1 MRLPAV
7 RLREGV
13 LSKLASSGRALL
25 ASTLLLLIAAG
36 GVVPVRAQ
44 MAPRGEPALGT
55 MLDGTALHRW
65 TIRDGLPTN
74 SLTGVAYDAEGYLW
88 VATNDGLVRYDGARM
103 VIHTRA
109 THPALPANR
118 FAGIVT
124 APDGALWFH
133 SDGRYFVRYADGA
146 FTVLPPT
153 LGVDRESSL
162 RRTPDALWIVGGDA
176 LRLIHG
182 ADVLRVPATILPHAT
197 FDVVRDL
204 DRRLWVAT
212 RDGGIYVFPPD
223 AYTSA
228 DGSTPSMDVAPE
240 RILGVDDGLPSLD
253 VRELAVGPG
262 GTVWAATAAGLVALS
277 PTAPSE
283 TWLPGRPLLEVAHDA
298 YGRTWVVAEGQDDTD
313 RRVWRIEGR
322 TATPFLGDARFS
334 FQGTFWKGDDN
345 ELWMVWSA
353 EQDGQAHLY
362 RLSAEGVPTLA
373 VTLPGQIVEVA
384 PSADGLL
391 WLATTSGL
399 YHVRQQPIQAVP
411 FGAYSATYGLTE
423 RTDGSVW
430 AAIVGPGGPARISPD
445 LTATRLPATLGYAT
459 VLYETRDG
467 TLWGGS
473 RFCRFEGTICRPVAV
488 GPDRETLHGVYA
500 LFEDRSGWLWVSA
513 RGELWRGRADLPPL
527 QWRSFSV
534 VDELPHD
541 HIQVFYE
548 TVDGALLLGTD
559 GKGLLRVTSP
569 LDADTLAFEVLSEDE
584 GLASN
589 HVRDLHED
597 DEGLLWIATEDR
609 GLCRLDR
616 QGAVS
621 LHGGALD
628 CLGQDDG
635 LHSNSL
641 HRILDDDH
649 GRLWMN
655 SNQGL
660 FWVARADLDAWARGE
675 VSTVPSVAYG
685 EIDGLPAREGNGGVQ
700 QAGLRARDGRLWF
713 PTMGG
718 IAVVDPAAITPP
730 SLPTSLIE
738 TIRTG
743 DRTLSVGASEAVV
756 LPPAER
762 DLRVTFTA
770 PTFLR
775 AQSIRFQYRLVGHRD
790 AWEEAT
796 AAREAVYTN
805 LPPGRYTFEVRAGAG
820 GAWSSPVAL
829 PVHQRASWHET
840 LWFSLALGLGLL
852 GLVYGLVDHRLRRAA
867 RRARDLEAAV
877 DAQTETLRRQNTQL
891 EQQTAELEQA
901 AELKTR
907 FLASISHEFRTPLTL
922 TFGPIEDLLRG
933 EYDSVAE
940 ARPHFARARS
950 NGRRLLRL
958 INQLLDLSRLG
969 AGAITLNPTAQP
981 NDLGVHVRHL
991 AALFA
996 THAAQRG
1003 VALHTVVAAHPFTRE
1018 FDADVLDKIVV
1029 NLLSNAFKFTPAGGT
1044 VRVALEAEG
1053 DVAVLIVEDT
1063 GLGIAPE
1070 DQVRVFERFYQ
1081 VESGPTRS
1089 HDGSGV
1095 GLALVRELAD
1105 LHGGTVAVESQL
1117 DEGARFTVRLPGLA
1131 RPSVSQP
1138 SGDALPG
1145 ATPTVSRSLS
1155 SLDASLDDASLEDA
1169 APLPEPAMT
1178 SADALPGTP
1187 RPLVLVVEDNAD
1199 MRAYLGAQ
1207 LGRYARVETAADG
1220 ADGIERARS
1229 IVPDLVVTDVM
1240 MPRVDGLALCATL
1253 KGDTRTSHIPVLLL
1267 SARADVESR
1276 IAGYDL
1282 GADAYLAKPF
1292 HAAELRAQVMG
1303 LLRERARLQARFAA
1317 MRRRAEGPPVKTSPI
1332 PAPTTHA
1339 AAEPAAQSSLPPRE
1353 AAFLADLE
1361 AAIADGLDDPAF
1373 NTERLAGVL
1382 ALSRRQLQRKL
1393 NALTGDSPGGLIREA
1408 RLDRAATLLAAGE
1421 LSVKE
1426 VAAAV
1431 GFRSNSAFGRAFR
1444 ERHGATPSAYSR
1456 VLAAK

>member
-1 MRLPAV
+1 M
-7 RLREGV
+7 
-13 LSKLASSGRALL
+13 LL
-25 ASTLLLLIAAG
+25 A
-36 GVVPVRAQ
+36 
-44 MAPRGEPALGT
+44 
-55 MLDGTALHRW
+55 
-65 TIRDGLPTN
+65 
-74 SLTGVAYDAEGYLW
+74 
-88 VATNDGLVRYDGARM
+88 
-103 VIHTRA
+103 RA
-109 THPALPANR
+109 TC
-118 FAGIVT
+118 G
-124 APDGALWFH
+124 GA
-133 SDGRYFVRYADGA
+133 
-146 FTVLPPT
+146 
-153 LGVDRESSL
+153 
-162 RRTPDALWIVGGDA
+162 
-176 LRLIHG
+176 
-182 ADVLRVPATILPHAT
+182 
-197 FDVVRDL
+197 
-204 DRRLWVAT
+204 
-212 RDGGIYVFPPD
+212 
-223 AYTSA
+223 
-228 DGSTPSMDVAPE
+228 
-240 RILGVDDGLPSLD
+240 
-253 VRELAVGPG
+253 
-262 GTVWAATAAGLVALS
+262 
-277 PTAPSE
+277 
-283 TWLPGRPLLEVAHDA
+283 
-298 YGRTWVVAEGQDDTD
+298 
-313 RRVWRIEGR
+313 
-322 TATPFLGDARFS
+322 
-334 FQGTFWKGDDN
+334 
-345 ELWMVWSA
+345 
-353 EQDGQAHLY
+353 
-362 RLSAEGVPTLA
+362 
-373 VTLPGQIVEVA
+373 
-384 PSADGLL
+384 
-391 WLATTSGL
+391 
-399 YHVRQQPIQAVP
+399 
-411 FGAYSATYGLTE
+411 SATESY
-423 RTDGSVW
+423 S
-430 AAIVGPGGPARISPD
+430 
-445 LTATRLPATLGYAT
+445 
-459 VLYETRDG
+459 
-467 TLWGGS
+467 
-473 RFCRFEGTICRPVAV
+473 
-488 GPDRETLHGVYA
+488 
-500 LFEDRSGWLWVSA
+500 
-513 RGELWRGRADLPPL
+513 
-527 QWRSFSV
+527 
-534 VDELPHD
+534 
-541 HIQVFYE
+541 
-548 TVDGALLLGTD
+548 
-559 GKGLLRVTSP
+559 
-569 LDADTLAFEVLSEDE
+569 
-584 GLASN
+584 
-589 HVRDLHED
+589 
-597 DEGLLWIATEDR
+597 
-609 GLCRLDR
+609 
-616 QGAVS
+616 
-621 LHGGALD
+621 
-628 CLGQDDG
+628 
-635 LHSNSL
+635 
-641 HRILDDDH
+641 
-649 GRLWMN
+649 
-655 SNQGL
+655 
-660 FWVARADLDAWARGE
+660 
-675 VSTVPSVAYG
+675 
-685 EIDGLPAREGNGGVQ
+685 
-700 QAGLRARDGRLWF
+700 
-713 PTMGG
+713 
-718 IAVVDPAAITPP
+718 
-730 SLPTSLIE
+730 
-738 TIRTG
+738 
-743 DRTLSVGASEAVV
+743 
-756 LPPAER
+756 
-762 DLRVTFTA
+762 
-770 PTFLR
+770 
-775 AQSIRFQYRLVGHRD
+775 
-790 AWEEAT
+790 
-796 AAREAVYTN
+796 
-805 LPPGRYTFEVRAGAG
+805 
-820 GAWSSPVAL
+820 
-829 PVHQRASWHET
+829 
-840 LWFSLALGLGLL
+840 
-852 GLVYGLVDHRLRRAA
+852 
-867 RRARDLEAAV
+867 
-877 DAQTETLRRQNTQL
+877 
-891 EQQTAELEQA
+891 
-901 AELKTR
+901 
-907 FLASISHEFRTPLTL
+907 PLTL

-1105 LHGGTVAVESQL
+1105 LHGGTVAVESQR

-1155 SLDASLDDASLEDA
+1155 SLDASLDDASLDDASLEDASLEDA

-1178 SADALPGTP
+1178 SADTLSGIP

-1317 MRRRAEGPPVKTSPI
+1317 MRRRAEGPPAKTSPI

-1373 NTERLAGVL
+1373 NTERLAEVL

-1426 VAAAV
+1426 VAAVV
-1431 GFRSNSAFGRAFR
+1431 GFRSNSAFARGKRDR
-1444 ERHGATPSAYSR
+1444 R
-1456 VLAAK
+1456 